1 MKSGTRYYFSNI
13 SFPILFLRNIHR
25 GVLSIEDA
33 DEEQGK
39 VIKKLSNIDKNQSK
53 KSPYSK
59 CRISSSSKRKV
70 LESFKSNKIK
80 NPDTISTPG
89 QTLDFP
95 VFDTPKPTNAQTN
108 KSKNRKNCMKIL

>member
-1 MKSGTRYYFSNI
+1 M
-13 SFPILFLRNIHR
+13 
-25 GVLSIEDA
+25 
-33 DEEQGK
+33 
-39 VIKKLSNIDKNQSK
+39 KNQSK
-53 KSPYSK
+53 KSLHNK

-95 VFDTPKPTNAQTN
+95 VFDTPKPTNAQTS
-108 KSKNRKNCMKIL
+108 KSKNKKLCENFVNENVNDEKDNWSALQ